1 MNLKGKQTFQA
12 DAQAIWNI
20 LMDTNK
26 LAAITPGISKLER
39 IGDDQ
44 FNATSDIKIG
54 PVKGSFSGD
63 LSLVDKQEPNAFTL
77 KIKQESKIGN
87 ADATVQ
93 ILINEIDDSNSELS
107 FDGNAKLSGTL
118 ARTGQRVLTGV
129 AGSLTKQFFKGLEK
143 ELDSM
148 QEATLKG
155 KVAEEPVLEA
165 KKPQNIFVRFLR
177 WLQGLFKS
185 DNK

>member
-1 MNLKGKQTFQA
+1 MNLKGKQTFQT

-39 IGDDQ
+39 IGEDQ

-63 LSLVDKQEPNAFTL
+63 LFLVDKKEPHAFTL

-87 ADATVQ
+87 ADATVR
-93 ILINEIDDSNSELS
+93 ILINEVEDGNSELS

-129 AGSLTKQFFKGLEK
+129 ASSLTKQFFRGLEK
-143 ELDSM
+143 ELDSIR
-148 QEATLKG
+148 ETIPL
-155 KVAEEPVLEA
+155 EEIKEKPVST
-165 KKPQNIFVRFLR
+165 KKRQNIFVQFLN
-177 WLQGLFKS
+177 WLKGLFKS
-185 DNK
+185 